1 MELNEF
7 RKAGD
12 ILLGEFLG
20 LKQEYLEM
28 EEEFDYLTE
37 IGEAEEA
44 DKLGR
49 ELEDVGRF
57 VENAKRELLRLIEG
71 A

>member
-7 RKAGD
+7 KKASD

-28 EEEFDYLTE
+28 EEEFEYLTE
-37 IGEAEEA
+37 IGEAGEA

-57 VENAKRELLRLIEG
+57 VENAKRELLRLIE
-71 A
+71 AA

>member
-28 EEEFDYLTE
+28 EEEFEYLTE